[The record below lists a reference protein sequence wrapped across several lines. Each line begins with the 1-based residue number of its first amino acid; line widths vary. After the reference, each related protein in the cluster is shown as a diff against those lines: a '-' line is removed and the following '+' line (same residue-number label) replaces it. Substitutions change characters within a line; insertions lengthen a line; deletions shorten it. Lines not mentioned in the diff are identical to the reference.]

1 MGSLWIRV
9 IVVITISVLVLE
21 EAKWSN
27 GCWDEERTAL
37 LHLKSFFNLKMM
49 EEGPDCCE
57 WKWGWVECNVTTRRV
72 TRINLNVA
80 KNYLN
85 YKVNTSYLF
94 NASIFLPF
102 EDLRTLDLS
111 NIGLAGSVENQGIEK
126 LSKLR
131 HLQNLS
137 LAGNDLFTGSNLTDD
152 IKLLSRMNSL
162 EILDLSRTNM
172 TNNYL
177 SYLGG
182 FSSLRSLTLQGNYL
196 QGTVEIEDFYNL
208 KKLDLSQNG
217 IETLQS
223 SYGSGRLIN
232 LQELDLSYNLFDN
245 NILAELGGCLN
256 LKSLNLRGNRLIGS
270 IDVKEFC
277 GWSNLE
283 SLDLSQNWVNQFVT
297 SKEKRCFKKLK
308 FLYLEALSTN
318 GNTTLVSLLEAFP
331 SVKTLFLR
339 DNYFLNNTE
348 VNQQLH
354 VLRNVE
360 NLILDFTPLPFNF
373 LESIG
378 ILTSLKTLSLY
389 GCGLTGTLPTQGWC
403 YLKSLEELSLRRNAL
418 GGEITSC
425 LGNLTSLRYLDIA
438 GNYFTGNVADTPLT
452 NLSMLQF
459 LSLSVNQFHVPL
471 SFKSFANHSN
481 LKVLLAR
488 RNKFVAEPATSQ
500 TWSPKFQL
508 KVFDMSSCEIDEDG
522 KLQLPNFL
530 YYQYDLRYIDL
541 SYCSY
546 GGIGFP
552 HWLVENNT
560 RLEDLLL
567 IDTSIVGPLFLPSHP
582 NPNLKTFV
590 LSYNHLQHEIPRN
603 FCSIFPNLETLWLRG
618 NALKSTIPV
627 CLGGMQ
633 QLIYL
638 DMAVNNLFG
647 GIPKELAMSRSL
659 VFLDLSLNTLSGKI
673 FPPIYY
679 FFNSLAVVL
688 LRGNKFEGEIPDF
701 STISSTNLYM
711 LDVGFNHLS
720 GKLPK
725 WLWKNT
731 NLVRLDLSRNHFE
744 GSIPM
749 EFCNLVD
756 LLFLGL
762 SENHLSGTIPS
773 CSNLQKIQYVHL
785 RKNKLSGPLSPAFNG
800 SSLVTLDLSENNLT
814 GEIPDWVGML
824 PNLSILLLK
833 ANQFDGELP
842 VHFCRLYALSILDV
856 SRNKLSGR
864 IPSCLS
870 NLTLILRTER
880 DISHPFYNMIMYSAF
895 RNVLAG
901 SRLTIYD
908 LVSNKVYY
916 DGELPSSQL
925 YFLKYGAEYIEF
937 PTKYRVYTYQGKIL
951 VLLFAIDLS
960 CNRLTGTIPPGLGN
974 LSEIRGLNLSHN
986 NLNGAIPSTFSKL
999 KQIESLDL
1007 SYNNLTGRIP
1017 SELTEMTALAVFSVA
1032 HNNLSGPLPNRK
1044 YQFGT
1049 FEENSYK
1056 GNPLL
1061 CGPPL
1066 NKNCSEGTP
1075 SASSSEEEHGPVDMG
1090 YFYISFAVSY
1100 GIIFLATVAVLYINP
1115 YWRRAWFKFVE
1126 DCSTA
1131 CYFFVVDRLGRL
1143 PCFRRNM

>member
-9 IVVITISVLVLE
+9 TIVIMISVLVLDA
-21 EAKWSN
+21 AKWSN
-27 GCWDEERTAL
+27 GCWNEERTAL

-72 TRINLNVA
+72 TGIYLNVA
-80 KNYLN
+80 KYYFNTKL
-85 YKVNTSYLF
+85 NTSYLF

-111 NIGLAGSVENQGIEK
+111 YIGFAGSVENQGIEK

-137 LAGNDLFTGSNLTDD
+137 LAGNDLFTGSNLTDE

-232 LQELDLSYNLFDN
+232 LQEIDLSYNLFDN

-256 LKSLNLRGNRLIGS
+256 LKSLNLRENRLIGS

-297 SKEKRCFKKLK
+297 SKEKRCFKKLN

-360 NLILDFTPLPFNF
+360 NLILDYTPLPFNF

-378 ILTSLKTLSLY
+378 ILTSLKTLSVY

-488 RNKFVAEPATSQ
+488 GNKFVAEPATSQ

-508 KVFDMSSCEIDEDG
+508 KVFDMSSSEIEEDG

-567 IDTSIVGPLFLPSHP
+567 FSSSIVGPLFLPSHP

-590 LSYNHLQHEIPRN
+590 LSYNQLQHEIPRN

-638 DMAVNNLFG
+638 DMAVNNLSG

-673 FPPIYY
+673 FAPIYY

-701 STISSTNLYM
+701 STISSTNLQV

-731 NLVRLDLSRNHFE
+731 NLGRLDLSRNHFE

-756 LLFLGL
+756 LLFLDL

-773 CSNLQKIQYVHL
+773 CSNLQKITYVHL
-785 RKNKLSGPLSPAFNG
+785 RKNKLSGPLSPVFNG
-800 SSLVTLDLSENNLT
+800 SSLVTLDLSENSLT

-856 SRNKLSGR
+856 SRNELSGR

-870 NLTLILRTER
+870 NLTLFPWTER

-895 RNVLAG
+895 RNVFAG
-901 SRLTIYD
+901 SRLTIYN
-908 LVSNKVYY
+908 LISNKVYY
-916 DGELPSSQL
+916 NGELPSSQF

-937 PTKYRVYTYQGKIL
+937 PTKYRLYTYQGKIL
-951 VLLFAIDLS
+951 DLLSAIDLS
-960 CNRLTGTIPPGLGN
+960 CNQLTGTIPPGLGN

-986 NLNGAIPSTFSKL
+986 NLIGAIPSSFSKL

-1007 SYNNLTGRIP
+1007 SFNNLSGRIP
-1017 SELTEMTALAVFSVA
+1017 TELTEMTALAVFSVA
-1032 HNNLSGPLPNRK
+1032 HNNLSGPLPDRK
-1044 YQFGT
+1044 NQFGT

-1066 NKNCSEGTP
+1066 NKSCGEGTP

-1090 YFYISFAVSY
+1090 YFHISFAVSY
-1100 GIIFLATVAVLYINP
+1100 GTIFLATVAVLYINP

-1126 DCSTA
+1126 DRSTA
-1131 CYFFVVDRLGRL
+1131 CYFFIMDSLGRL

>member
-1 MGSLWIRV
+1 M
-9 IVVITISVLVLE
+9 ISVLVLE

-72 TRINLNVA
+72 TGIYLNVA
-80 KNYLN
+80 KNYFS
-85 YKVNTSYLF
+85 YKLNTSYLF

-111 NIGLAGSVENQGIEK
+111 YIGFAGSVENQGIEK

-137 LAGNDLFTGSNLTDD
+137 LAGNDLFTGSNLTDE

-182 FSSLRSLTLQGNYL
+182 FSSLRSLTLQGSYL
-196 QGTVEIEDFYNL
+196 QGTVKIEDFYNL

-223 SYGSGRLIN
+223 SYGKYLQKLFNYVFFQPRCSHAFNVYAGSGRLIN
-232 LQELDLSYNLFDN
+232 LQEIDLSYNLFDN

-270 IDVKEFC
+270 IDVKE
-277 GWSNLE
+277 
-283 SLDLSQNWVNQFVT
+283 
-297 SKEKRCFKKLK
+297 
-308 FLYLEALSTN
+308 
-318 GNTTLVSLLEAFP
+318 
-331 SVKTLFLR
+331 
-339 DNYFLNNTE
+339 
-348 VNQQLH
+348 LH

-373 LESIG
+373 LQSIG

-459 LSLSVNQFHVPL
+459 LSLSFNQFHVPP

-488 RNKFVAEPATSQ
+488 GNKFVAEPATSQ

-541 SYCSY
+541 SYCSN

-567 IDTSIVGPLFLPSHP
+567 IDTSIVDICS
-582 NPNLKTFV
+582 T
-590 LSYNHLQHEIPRN
+590 YNHLQHEIPRN
-603 FCSIFPNLETLWLRG
+603 FCSIFPNLETLWLSE

-638 DMAVNNLFG
+638 DMSVNNLSG

-659 VFLDLSLNTLSGKI
+659 VFLDLSVNTLSGKI

-711 LDVGFNHLS
+711 LDVGFNNLS

-731 NLVRLDLSRNHFE
+731 NIERLDLSRNHFE

-756 LLFLGL
+756 LLFLDL

-773 CSNLQKIQYVHL
+773 CSNLQKIGYVHL

-800 SSLVTLDLSENNLT
+800 SSLVTLDLSENSLT

-824 PNLSILLLK
+824 PNLSIFLLK

-870 NLTLILRTER
+870 NLTLILRTKR
-880 DISHPFYNMIMYSAF
+880 DTSHPFYNIIMYSAF

-901 SRLTIYD
+901 SRFTIYD
-908 LVSNKVYY
+908 QISNKGYYY
-916 DGELPSSQL
+916 DELPSSRS
-925 YFLKYGAEYIEF
+925 YFLKYGAEFIEF

-951 VLLFAIDLS
+951 DLFFAIDLS
-960 CNRLTGTIPPGLGN
+960 CNQLTGTIPPGLGN

-986 NLNGAIPSTFSKL
+986 NLTGAIPSTFSKL

-1044 YQFGT
+1044 NQFGT

-1066 NKNCSEGTP
+1066 NKSCSEGTP

-1131 CYFFVVDRLGRL
+1131 CYFFIVDRLGRL

>member
-9 IVVITISVLVLE
+9 TIVIMISVLVLDA
-21 EAKWSN
+21 AKWSN
-27 GCWDEERTAL
+27 GCWNEERTAL

-72 TRINLNVA
+72 TGIYLNVA
-80 KNYLN
+80 KYYFNTKL
-85 YKVNTSYLF
+85 NTSYLF

-111 NIGLAGSVENQGIEK
+111 YIGFAGSVENQGIEK

-137 LAGNDLFTGSNLTDD
+137 LAGNDLFTGSNLTDE

-232 LQELDLSYNLFDN
+232 LQEIDLSYNLFDN

-256 LKSLNLRGNRLIGS
+256 LKSLNLRENRLIGS
-270 IDVKEFC
+270 IDVKE
-277 GWSNLE
+277 
-283 SLDLSQNWVNQFVT
+283 
-297 SKEKRCFKKLK
+297 KRCFKKLN

-360 NLILDFTPLPFNF
+360 NLILDYTPLPFNF

-378 ILTSLKTLSLY
+378 ILTSLKTLSVY

-438 GNYFTGNVADTPLT
+438 
-452 NLSMLQF
+452 
-459 LSLSVNQFHVPL
+459 VNQFHVPL

-488 RNKFVAEPATSQ
+488 GNKFVAEPATSQ

-508 KVFDMSSCEIDEDG
+508 KVFDMSSSEIEEDG

-567 IDTSIVGPLFLPSHP
+567 FSSSIVGPLFLPSHP

-590 LSYNHLQHEIPRN
+590 LSYNQLQHEIPRN

-638 DMAVNNLFG
+638 DMAVNNLSG

-659 VFLDLSLNTLSGKI
+659 VFLNLSLNTLSGKI
-673 FPPIYY
+673 FAPIYY

-701 STISSTNLYM
+701 STISSTNLQV

-731 NLVRLDLSRNHFE
+731 NLGRLDLSRNHFE

-756 LLFLGL
+756 LLFLDL

-773 CSNLQKIQYVHL
+773 CSNLQKITYVHL
-785 RKNKLSGPLSPAFNG
+785 RKNKLSGPLSPVFNG
-800 SSLVTLDLSENNLT
+800 SSLVTLDLSENSLT

-856 SRNKLSGR
+856 SRNELSGR
-864 IPSCLS
+864 IPSCL
-870 NLTLILRTER
+870 TLFPWTKR

-895 RNVLAG
+895 RNVFAG
-901 SRLTIYD
+901 SRLTIYN
-908 LVSNKVYY
+908 LISNKVYY
-916 DGELPSSQL
+916 NGELPSSQF

-937 PTKYRVYTYQGKIL
+937 PTKYRLYTYQGKIL
-951 VLLFAIDLS
+951 DLLSAIDLS
-960 CNRLTGTIPPGLGN
+960 CNQLTGTIPPGLGN

-986 NLNGAIPSTFSKL
+986 NLIGAIPSTFSKL

-1007 SYNNLTGRIP
+1007 SFNNLSGRIP
-1017 SELTEMTALAVFSVA
+1017 TELTEMTALAVFSVA
-1032 HNNLSGPLPNRK
+1032 HNNLSGPLPDRK
-1044 YQFGT
+1044 NQFGT

-1066 NKNCSEGTP
+1066 NKSCGEGTP

-1090 YFYISFAVSY
+1090 YFHISFAVSY
-1100 GIIFLATVAVLYINP
+1100 GTIFLATVAVLYINP

-1126 DCSTA
+1126 DRSTA
-1131 CYFFVVDRLGRL
+1131 CYFFIMDSLGRL

>member
-1 MGSLWIRV
+1 MGSLWTRV
-9 IVVITISVLVLE
+9 IVVIMISVLVLE
-21 EAKWSN
+21 EAKRSN

-72 TRINLNVA
+72 TGIYLNVA
-80 KNYLN
+80 KNYFS
-85 YKVNTSYLF
+85 YKLNTSYLF

-111 NIGLAGSVENQGIEK
+111 YIGFAGSVENQGIEK

-137 LAGNDLFTGSNLTDD
+137 LAGNDLFTGSNLTDE
-152 IKLLSRMNSL
+152 IKLLSRMSSL

-232 LQELDLSYNLFDN
+232 LQEIDLSYNLFDN

-256 LKSLNLRGNRLIGS
+256 LKCLNLRGNRLIGS

-283 SLDLSQNWVNQFVT
+283 SLDVSQNWVNQFVS

-373 LESIG
+373 LQSIG

-438 GNYFTGNVADTPLT
+438 GNYFTGIVADTPLT

-459 LSLSVNQFHVPL
+459 LSLSFNQFHVPL

-488 RNKFVAEPATSQ
+488 GNKFVAEPATSQ
-500 TWSPKFQL
+500 TWSPKSKFQL

-582 NPNLKTFV
+582 NPYLKTFV

-603 FCSIFPNLETLWLRG
+603 FCSIFPNLETLWLSE

-638 DMAVNNLFG
+638 DMSVNNLSG

-659 VFLDLSLNTLSGKI
+659 VFLDLSVNTLSGKI

-711 LDVGFNHLS
+711 LDVGFNNLS

-731 NLVRLDLSRNHFE
+731 NIERLDLSRNHFE

-756 LLFLGL
+756 LLFLDL

-773 CSNLQKIQYVHL
+773 CSNLQKIGYVHL

-800 SSLVTLDLSENNLT
+800 SSLVTLDLSENSLT

-856 SRNKLSGR
+856 SRNKLSG
-864 IPSCLS
+864 
-870 NLTLILRTER
+870 
-880 DISHPFYNMIMYSAF
+880 
-895 RNVLAG
+895 
-901 SRLTIYD
+901 SRFTIYD
-908 LVSNKVYY
+908 QISNK
-916 DGELPSSQL
+916 
-925 YFLKYGAEYIEF
+925 
-937 PTKYRVYTYQGKIL
+937 
-951 VLLFAIDLS
+951 
-960 CNRLTGTIPPGLGN
+960 GTIPPGMGN

-986 NLNGAIPSTFSKL
+986 NLTGAIPSTFSKL

-1044 YQFGT
+1044 NQFGT

-1066 NKNCSEGTP
+1066 NKSCSEGTP

-1131 CYFFVVDRLGRL
+1131 CYFFIVDRLGRL

>member
-9 IVVITISVLVLE
+9 IVVTMISVLVLE

-72 TRINLNVA
+72 TGIYLNVA
-80 KNYLN
+80 KNYFN
-85 YKVNTSYLF
+85 YKLNTSYLF

-111 NIGLAGSVENQGIEK
+111 YIGFAGSVENQGIEK

-137 LAGNDLFTGSNLTDD
+137 LAGNDLFTGSNLTDE

-232 LQELDLSYNLFDN
+232 LQEIDLSYNLFDN

-256 LKSLNLRGNRLIGS
+256 LKSLNLRENRLIGS
-270 IDVKEFC
+270 IDVKE
-277 GWSNLE
+277 
-283 SLDLSQNWVNQFVT
+283 
-297 SKEKRCFKKLK
+297 KRCFKKLN

-360 NLILDFTPLPFNF
+360 NLILDYTPLPFNF

-378 ILTSLKTLSLY
+378 ILTSLKTLSVY

-438 GNYFTGNVADTPLT
+438 
-452 NLSMLQF
+452 
-459 LSLSVNQFHVPL
+459 
-471 SFKSFANHSN
+471 
-481 LKVLLAR
+481 
-488 RNKFVAEPATSQ
+488 
-500 TWSPKFQL
+500 
-508 KVFDMSSCEIDEDG
+508 
-522 KLQLPNFL
+522 
-530 YYQYDLRYIDL
+530 
-541 SYCSY
+541 
-546 GGIGFP
+546 
-552 HWLVENNT
+552 
-560 RLEDLLL
+560 
-567 IDTSIVGPLFLPSHP
+567 
-582 NPNLKTFV
+582 
-590 LSYNHLQHEIPRN
+590 
-603 FCSIFPNLETLWLRG
+603 
-618 NALKSTIPV
+618 
-627 CLGGMQ
+627 
-633 QLIYL
+633 
-638 DMAVNNLFG
+638 
-647 GIPKELAMSRSL
+647 
-659 VFLDLSLNTLSGKI
+659 
-673 FPPIYY
+673 
-679 FFNSLAVVL
+679 
-688 LRGNKFEGEIPDF
+688 
-701 STISSTNLYM
+701 
-711 LDVGFNHLS
+711 
-720 GKLPK
+720 
-725 WLWKNT
+725 
-731 NLVRLDLSRNHFE
+731 
-744 GSIPM
+744 
-749 EFCNLVD
+749 
-756 LLFLGL
+756 
-762 SENHLSGTIPS
+762 
-773 CSNLQKIQYVHL
+773 
-785 RKNKLSGPLSPAFNG
+785 
-800 SSLVTLDLSENNLT
+800 
-814 GEIPDWVGML
+814 
-824 PNLSILLLK
+824 
-833 ANQFDGELP
+833 
-842 VHFCRLYALSILDV
+842 
-856 SRNKLSGR
+856 
-864 IPSCLS
+864 
-870 NLTLILRTER
+870 
-880 DISHPFYNMIMYSAF
+880 
-895 RNVLAG
+895 
-901 SRLTIYD
+901 
-908 LVSNKVYY
+908 
-916 DGELPSSQL
+916 
-925 YFLKYGAEYIEF
+925 
-937 PTKYRVYTYQGKIL
+937 
-951 VLLFAIDLS
+951 
-960 CNRLTGTIPPGLGN
+960 
-974 LSEIRGLNLSHN
+974 
-986 NLNGAIPSTFSKL
+986 
-999 KQIESLDL
+999 
-1007 SYNNLTGRIP
+1007 IP

-1044 YQFGT
+1044 NQFGT

-1066 NKNCSEGTP
+1066 NKSCSEGTP

-1131 CYFFVVDRLGRL
+1131 CYFFIVDRLGRL

>member
-1 MGSLWIRV
+1 M
-9 IVVITISVLVLE
+9 
-21 EAKWSN
+21 
-27 GCWDEERTAL
+27 
-37 LHLKSFFNLKMM
+37 
-49 EEGPDCCE
+49 
-57 WKWGWVECNVTTRRV
+57 
-72 TRINLNVA
+72 
-80 KNYLN
+80 
-85 YKVNTSYLF
+85 
-94 NASIFLPF
+94 
-102 EDLRTLDLS
+102 
-111 NIGLAGSVENQGIEK
+111 
-126 LSKLR
+126 
-131 HLQNLS
+131 
-137 LAGNDLFTGSNLTDD
+137 
-152 IKLLSRMNSL
+152 
-162 EILDLSRTNM
+162 
-172 TNNYL
+172 
-177 SYLGG
+177 
-182 FSSLRSLTLQGNYL
+182 SSS
-196 QGTVEIEDFYNL
+196 EIE
-208 KKLDLSQNG
+208 
-217 IETLQS
+217 
-223 SYGSGRLIN
+223 
-232 LQELDLSYNLFDN
+232 
-245 NILAELGGCLN
+245 
-256 LKSLNLRGNRLIGS
+256 
-270 IDVKEFC
+270 
-277 GWSNLE
+277 
-283 SLDLSQNWVNQFVT
+283 
-297 SKEKRCFKKLK
+297 
-308 FLYLEALSTN
+308 
-318 GNTTLVSLLEAFP
+318 
-331 SVKTLFLR
+331 
-339 DNYFLNNTE
+339 
-348 VNQQLH
+348 
-354 VLRNVE
+354 
-360 NLILDFTPLPFNF
+360 
-373 LESIG
+373 
-378 ILTSLKTLSLY
+378 
-389 GCGLTGTLPTQGWC
+389 
-403 YLKSLEELSLRRNAL
+403 
-418 GGEITSC
+418 
-425 LGNLTSLRYLDIA
+425 
-438 GNYFTGNVADTPLT
+438 
-452 NLSMLQF
+452 
-459 LSLSVNQFHVPL
+459 
-471 SFKSFANHSN
+471 
-481 LKVLLAR
+481 
-488 RNKFVAEPATSQ
+488 
-500 TWSPKFQL
+500 
-508 KVFDMSSCEIDEDG
+508 EDG

-567 IDTSIVGPLFLPSHP
+567 FNSSIVGPLFLPSHP

-590 LSYNHLQHEIPRN
+590 LSYNQLQHEIPRN

-638 DMAVNNLFG
+638 DMAVNNLSG

-673 FPPIYY
+673 FAPIYY

-701 STISSTNLYM
+701 STISSTNLQV

-731 NLVRLDLSRNHFE
+731 NLGRLDLSRNHFE

-756 LLFLGL
+756 LLFLDL

-773 CSNLQKIQYVHL
+773 CSNLQKITYVHL
-785 RKNKLSGPLSPAFNG
+785 RKNKLSGPLSPVFNG
-800 SSLVTLDLSENNLT
+800 SSLVTLDLSENSLT

-856 SRNKLSGR
+856 SRNELSGR

-870 NLTLILRTER
+870 NLTLFPWTER

-895 RNVLAG
+895 RNVFAG
-901 SRLTIYD
+901 SRLTIYN
-908 LVSNKVYY
+908 LISNKVYY
-916 DGELPSSQL
+916 NGELPSSQF

-937 PTKYRVYTYQGKIL
+937 PTKYRLYTYQGKIL
-951 VLLFAIDLS
+951 DLLSAIDLS
-960 CNRLTGTIPPGLGN
+960 CNQLTGTIPPGLGN

-986 NLNGAIPSTFSKL
+986 NLIGAIPSTFSKL

-1007 SYNNLTGRIP
+1007 SFNNLSGRIP
-1017 SELTEMTALAVFSVA
+1017 TELTEMTALAVFSVA
-1032 HNNLSGPLPNRK
+1032 HNNLSGPLPDRK
-1044 YQFGT
+1044 NQFGT

-1066 NKNCSEGTP
+1066 NKSCGEGTP

-1090 YFYISFAVSY
+1090 YFHISFAVSY

-1126 DCSTA
+1126 DRSTA
-1131 CYFFVVDRLGRL
+1131 CYFFIMDSLGRL

>member
-9 IVVITISVLVLE
+9 IVVIMISVLVLE

-72 TRINLNVA
+72 AGIYLNVA
-80 KNYLN
+80 KNYFN
-85 YKVNTSYLF
+85 YKLNTSYLF

-102 EDLRTLDLS
+102 EHLRTLDLS
-111 NIGLAGSVENQGIEK
+111 YIGFAGSAENQGIEK

-137 LAGNDLFTGSNLTDD
+137 LAGNDLFTGSNLTDE

-196 QGTVEIEDFYNL
+196 QGTVEIEGN

-223 SYGSGRLIN
+223 SYGKYLQKLFNYVFFQPRCSHAFNVIKILYAGSGRLIN

-297 SKEKRCFKKLK
+297 SKEKRCFKKLN

-360 NLILDFTPLPFNF
+360 NLILDYTPLPFNF

-389 GCGLTGTLPTQGWC
+389 GCGLTGTLPTQG
-403 YLKSLEELSLRRNAL
+403 
-418 GGEITSC
+418 GEITSC

-438 GNYFTGNVADTPLT
+438 DNYFTGNVADTPLK

-459 LSLSVNQFHVPL
+459 LSLSFNQFHVPL
-471 SFKSFANHSN
+471 SFKSFAKHSN

-567 IDTSIVGPLFLPSHP
+567 IDISIVGPLFLPSHP

-590 LSYNHLQHEIPRN
+590 LSYNHLQHEIPWN

-618 NALKSTIPV
+618 NALKSTIPI

-688 LRGNKFEGEIPDF
+688 LRGNKFKGEIPDF
-701 STISSTNLYM
+701 STISSTNLHV

-731 NLVRLDLSRNHFE
+731 NLERLDLSRNQFE

-756 LLFLGL
+756 LLFLDL

-773 CSNLQKIQYVHL
+773 FSNRQKIRYVHL
-785 RKNKLSGPLSPAFNG
+785 RKIKPSGPLSPAFNG
-800 SSLVTLDLSENNLT
+800 SSLVTLDLSENSLT

-824 PNLSILLLK
+824 PNLSILLLN

-842 VHFCRLYALSILDV
+842 VHFCRLCGLSILDV

-870 NLTLILRTER
+870 NLTLLWTER
-880 DISHPFYNMIMYSAF
+880 DISLPFFNMIMYSYF

-908 LVSNKVYY
+908 LISNKGYY
-916 DGELPSSQL
+916 NGELPSSQV
-925 YFLKYGAEYIEF
+925 YFLKHGAEYIEF
-937 PTKYRVYTYQGKIL
+937 PTKDNPTWI
-951 VLLFAIDLS
+951 
-960 CNRLTGTIPPGLGN
+960 GN

-986 NLNGAIPSTFSKL
+986 SLTGAIPSTFSKL

-1044 YQFGT
+1044 NQFGT

-1066 NKNCSEGTP
+1066 NKSCSEGTP
-1075 SASSSEEEHGPVDMG
+1075 SASSREEEHGPVDMG

-1126 DCSTA
+1126 DYSTA
-1131 CYFFVVDRLGRL
+1131 CYFFIVDRLGRL

>member
-1 MGSLWIRV
+1 
-9 IVVITISVLVLE
+9 
-21 EAKWSN
+21 
-27 GCWDEERTAL
+27 
-37 LHLKSFFNLKMM
+37 
-49 EEGPDCCE
+49 
-57 WKWGWVECNVTTRRV
+57 
-72 TRINLNVA
+72 
-80 KNYLN
+80 
-85 YKVNTSYLF
+85 
-94 NASIFLPF
+94 
-102 EDLRTLDLS
+102 
-111 NIGLAGSVENQGIEK
+111 
-126 LSKLR
+126 
-131 HLQNLS
+131 
-137 LAGNDLFTGSNLTDD
+137 
-152 IKLLSRMNSL
+152 
-162 EILDLSRTNM
+162 
-172 TNNYL
+172 
-177 SYLGG
+177 
-182 FSSLRSLTLQGNYL
+182 
-196 QGTVEIEDFYNL
+196 
-208 KKLDLSQNG
+208 
-217 IETLQS
+217 
-223 SYGSGRLIN
+223 
-232 LQELDLSYNLFDN
+232 
-245 NILAELGGCLN
+245 
-256 LKSLNLRGNRLIGS
+256 
-270 IDVKEFC
+270 
-277 GWSNLE
+277 
-283 SLDLSQNWVNQFVT
+283 
-297 SKEKRCFKKLK
+297 
-308 FLYLEALSTN
+308 
-318 GNTTLVSLLEAFP
+318 
-331 SVKTLFLR
+331 
-339 DNYFLNNTE
+339 
-348 VNQQLH
+348 
-354 VLRNVE
+354 
-360 NLILDFTPLPFNF
+360 
-373 LESIG
+373 
-378 ILTSLKTLSLY
+378 
-389 GCGLTGTLPTQGWC
+389 
-403 YLKSLEELSLRRNAL
+403 
-418 GGEITSC
+418 
-425 LGNLTSLRYLDIA
+425 
-438 GNYFTGNVADTPLT
+438 
-452 NLSMLQF
+452 MLQF

-508 KVFDMSSCEIDEDG
+508 KVFDMSSSEIEEDG

-567 IDTSIVGPLFLPSHP
+567 MNTSIVGPLFLPSHP

-590 LSYNHLQHEIPRN
+590 VSYNHLQHEIPRN

-618 NALKSTIPV
+618 NALKSAIPV

-673 FPPIYY
+673 FAPIYY

-701 STISSTNLYM
+701 STISSTNLYV

-731 NLVRLDLSRNHFE
+731 NLWRLDLSRNHFE

-756 LLFLGL
+756 LLFLDL
-762 SENHLSGTIPS
+762 SENHLSGAIPS
-773 CSNLQKIQYVHL
+773 CSNLQKIRYVHL

-800 SSLVTLDLSENNLT
+800 SSLVTLDLSENSLT

-895 RNVLAG
+895 RNVLAV

-908 LVSNKVYY
+908 LISNKVSY

-925 YFLKYGAEYIEF
+925 YFFKYGVEYIEF
-937 PTKYRVYTYQGKIL
+937 RTKYQVYTYQGKIL

-986 NLNGAIPSTFSKL
+986 NLTGAIPSTFSKL

-1017 SELTEMTALAVFSVA
+1017 SELTEMTTLEVFSVA
-1032 HNNLSGPLPNRK
+1032 HNNLSGPIPDRK
-1044 YQFGT
+1044 NQFGT

-1066 NKNCSEGTP
+1066 NKSCSEGTP
-1075 SASSSEEEHGPVDMG
+1075 TASSSEEHGPVDMG

-1100 GIIFLATVAVLYINP
+1100 GIIFLATIAVLYINP
-1115 YWRRAWFKFVE
+1115 YWRQAWFKFVE

-1131 CYFFVVDRLGRL
+1131 CYFFIVDRLGRL

>member
-1 MGSLWIRV
+1 M
-9 IVVITISVLVLE
+9 
-21 EAKWSN
+21 
-27 GCWDEERTAL
+27 
-37 LHLKSFFNLKMM
+37 
-49 EEGPDCCE
+49 
-57 WKWGWVECNVTTRRV
+57 
-72 TRINLNVA
+72 
-80 KNYLN
+80 
-85 YKVNTSYLF
+85 
-94 NASIFLPF
+94 
-102 EDLRTLDLS
+102 RTLDLS

-217 IETLQS
+217 IETLLS

-232 LQELDLSYNLFDN
+232 LQEIDLSYNLFDN

-270 IDVKEFC
+270 IDVKE
-277 GWSNLE
+277 
-283 SLDLSQNWVNQFVT
+283 
-297 SKEKRCFKKLK
+297 KRCFKKLN

-339 DNYFLNNTE
+339 GNYFLNNTE
-348 VNQQLH
+348 SCMY

-360 NLILDFTPLPFNF
+360 NLILDNTPLPFNF

-438 GNYFTGNVADTPLT
+438 GNCFTGNVADTPLT

-546 GGIGFP
+546 GGTGFP

-590 LSYNHLQHEIPRN
+590 LSFNHLQHEIPRN

-647 GIPKELAMSRSL
+647 GIPKELAMKE
-659 VFLDLSLNTLSGKI
+659 T
-673 FPPIYY
+673 
-679 FFNSLAVVL
+679 
-688 LRGNKFEGEIPDF
+688 KFEGEIPDF
-701 STISSTNLYM
+701 STISSTNLHV

-731 NLVRLDLSRNHFE
+731 NLERLDLSRNQFE

-756 LLFLGL
+756 LLFLDL

-773 CSNLQKIQYVHL
+773 CSSRQKIRYVHL

-800 SSLVTLDLSENNLT
+800 SSLVTLDLSENSLT

-824 PNLSILLLK
+824 PNLSILLLN

-842 VHFCRLYALSILDV
+842 VHFCRLYGLSILDYWE
-856 SRNKLSGR
+856 
-864 IPSCLS
+864 P
-870 NLTLILRTER
+870 
-880 DISHPFYNMIMYSAF
+880 
-895 RNVLAG
+895 
-901 SRLTIYD
+901 TIFD
-908 LVSNKVYY
+908 
-916 DGELPSSQL
+916 
-925 YFLKYGAEYIEF
+925 
-937 PTKYRVYTYQGKIL
+937 
-951 VLLFAIDLS
+951 
-960 CNRLTGTIPPGLGN
+960 
-974 LSEIRGLNLSHN
+974 
-986 NLNGAIPSTFSKL
+986 FSK
-999 KQIESLDL
+999 
-1007 SYNNLTGRIP
+1007 
-1017 SELTEMTALAVFSVA
+1017 M
-1032 HNNLSGPLPNRK
+1032 
-1044 YQFGT
+1044 
-1049 FEENSYK
+1049 
-1056 GNPLL
+1056 
-1061 CGPPL
+1061 
-1066 NKNCSEGTP
+1066 
-1075 SASSSEEEHGPVDMG
+1075 
-1090 YFYISFAVSY
+1090 
-1100 GIIFLATVAVLYINP
+1100 
-1115 YWRRAWFKFVE
+1115 
-1126 DCSTA
+1126 
-1131 CYFFVVDRLGRL
+1131 
-1143 PCFRRNM
+1143 